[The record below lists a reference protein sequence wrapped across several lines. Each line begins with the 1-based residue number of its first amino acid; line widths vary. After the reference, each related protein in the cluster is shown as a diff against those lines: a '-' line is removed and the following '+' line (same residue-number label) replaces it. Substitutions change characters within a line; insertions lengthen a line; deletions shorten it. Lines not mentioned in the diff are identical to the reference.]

1 MCFGYFCFIFFTI
14 CCFWFKELVRTK
26 YDDIVGESLNTV
38 IVRNENN
45 LIIYK
50 LGESEKINTNLQLN
64 MALATATQSFSYN
77 AAIMNEYQ
85 NLLNLTM
92 NENIKEWDSQI
103 TKFLNTTI
111 NEKKEYKSK
120 KYINCKLIRET
131 RNYYLIEY
139 DKKILL
145 KG

>member
-1 MCFGYFCFIFFTI
+1 
-14 CCFWFKELVRTK
+14 
-26 YDDIVGESLNTV
+26 
-38 IVRNENN
+38 
-45 LIIYK
+45 
-50 LGESEKINTNLQLN
+50 